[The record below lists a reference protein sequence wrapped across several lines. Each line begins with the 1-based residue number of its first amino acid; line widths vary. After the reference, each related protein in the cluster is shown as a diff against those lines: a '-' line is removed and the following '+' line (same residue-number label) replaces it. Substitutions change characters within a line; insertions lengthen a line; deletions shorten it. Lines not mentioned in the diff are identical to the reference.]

1 MTCEV
6 VQVFSKAA
14 SEAPRLFFAPLSGAF
29 QAVRSEFNRINT
41 TNAVEAGII
50 ENDRQGQL

>member
-1 MTCEV
+1 M
-6 VQVFSKAA
+6 QVFSKAA

-41 TNAVEAGII
+41 TSAVEAGIV